1 MSVSVRDVAKAAKV
15 SVGTVS
21 NVLNR
26 PGVVAPSTLSR
37 VQMTIKDLGFV
48 PNGSARQLRSGQSR
62 TLGLVVPDVG
72 NPFFTEVARGVEDAA
87 RKRDYAVFLC
97 NSDESLEKEDRYIN
111 VLIEQHVRGV
121 LITPADIKADR
132 VDALRA
138 RGICVTLL
146 DRELKGYN
154 QCSVSVDDV
163 HGGQIAIEYL
173 ASMGHQRIAWVSGPS
188 NVPQVADRGAGVAK
202 AARVA
207 SVEIKHIEVPLM
219 NTANGEEAARNLL
232 SLDILPTA
240 VFCANDLLALGVMR
254 ELLNQ
259 GIRIPDQI
267 AILGYDDIQFAP
279 SAAVPLSSISQPA
292 YQMGVT
298 AADLILS
305 ECESDGNHEH
315 QQIKFQPRLVERA
328 SSIRTKVGNH
338 E

>member
-1 MSVSVRDVAKAAKV
+1 MSVNVRDVAKAAKV

-26 PGVVAPSTLSR
+26 PDVVAPSTLSR
-37 VQMTIKDLGFV
+37 VQKTIKELGFV
-48 PNGSARQLRSGQSR
+48 PNGFARQLRSGVSR

-132 VDALRA
+132 IDALRA

-146 DRELKGYN
+146 DREVKGDN

-173 ASMGHQRIAWVSGPS
+173 VSLGHQRIAWVSGPT
-188 NVPQVADRGAGVAK
+188 NIPQVADRGAGVAK
-202 AARVA
+202 AARIA
-207 SVEIKHIEVPLM
+207 SVEIEHIKVPLM
-219 NTANGEEAARNLL
+219 NTANGEEAAHKLL
-232 SLDILPTA
+232 SLDSLPTA

-292 YQMGVT
+292 YQIGVT

-305 ECESDGNHEH
+305 ECESDVNHEH

-328 SSIRTKVGNH
+328 STIRAKVGKN